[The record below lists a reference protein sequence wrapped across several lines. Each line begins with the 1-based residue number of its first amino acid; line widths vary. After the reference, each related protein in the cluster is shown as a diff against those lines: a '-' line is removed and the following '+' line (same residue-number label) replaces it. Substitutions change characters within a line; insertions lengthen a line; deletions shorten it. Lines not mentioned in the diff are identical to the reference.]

1 MLKSTPFAGVLAA
14 ELSRLIS
21 PDRADLVA
29 ESTGI
34 HDRTIRSLRSG
45 ESGAWFENVLMP
57 VLADLGPAAWN
68 AIAAHC
74 GMGGMRY
81 LHKQGPAAHVLL
93 TKMTR
98 AGAVLA
104 EALEDGRI
112 DHQERPR
119 VDAAVAD
126 LADAA
131 THYSGKRAA

>member
-1 MLKSTPFAGVLAA
+1 MLKNT
-14 ELSRLIS
+14 
-21 PDRADLVA
+21 
-29 ESTGI
+29 
-34 HDRTIRSLRSG
+34 
-45 ESGAWFENVLMP
+45 
-57 VLADLGPAAWN
+57 
-68 AIAAHC
+68 AHC

-93 TKMTR
+93 TKTTR
-98 AGAVLA
+98 VGAELA
-104 EALEDGRI
+104 AALEDGRI